1 MRIVEKVLHT
11 VDGDIHYWTC
21 FVEESRPWL
30 VFLPGLTADR
40 HLFDRQMVELGKKY
54 NCLVWDAPGHG
65 RSRPFALRFSMDDLA
80 EYLFQILWAE
90 RIEKPILVGQSM
102 GGFLSQVYLELHPGG
117 AAGFVSIDSAPMGRK
132 YYTKA
137 ELLLLHHTEGM
148 YLSIPWELLIQW
160 GAYGTAATEYGR
172 SVMRWM
178 MRQYEQK
185 EYCALAAHGYR
196 IVADAVE
203 TGRRYEMRCPVLLL
217 CGACAAGGIIAA
229 GPERPGIT
237 WSGCRG
243 PDIMP
248 TATSRTL

>member
-1 MRIVEKVLHT
+1 M
-11 VDGDIHYWTC
+11 
-21 FVEESRPWL
+21 
-30 VFLPGLTADR
+30 
-40 HLFDRQMVELGKKY
+40 
-54 NCLVWDAPGHG
+54 
-65 RSRPFALRFSMDDLA
+65 
-80 EYLFQILWAE
+80 
-90 RIEKPILVGQSM
+90 
-102 GGFLSQVYLELHPGG
+102 
-117 AAGFVSIDSAPMGRK
+117 SIDSAPMGRK

-217 CGACAAGGIIAA
+217 CGAKDAAGSGRRYNRSWSRETGYNLVWVPGA
-229 GPERPGIT
+229 GHNAN
-237 WSGCRG
+237 CDQ
-243 PDIMP
+243 PDFVNGKIEQFIRFLP
-248 TATSRTL
+248 V